1 MIDKRTSFL
10 LAVALLLPVAAF
22 AADLAKGHR
31 VYMQHCAN
39 CHGPSGISV
48 MAGAPNLARQ
58 EGLRQ
63 PDMMLLQTIK
73 AGRRGQPPFMGILS
87 DPDILDALAYAR
99 TLR

>member
-1 MIDKRTSFL
+1 MKPPGIW
-10 LAVALLLPVAAF
+10 LAAALLLPATAS

-31 VYMQHCAN
+31 IYMQHCAN
-39 CHGPSGISV
+39 CHGPNGLSV

-73 AGRRGQPPFMGILS
+73 AGRRGQPPFLGRLS